1 MISYIKLKNFKSF
14 SDVQLDLRG
23 AHGIPKKVALIYGE
37 NGSGKS
43 NLMLAP
49 LFVSQTFET
58 MRKDDKLP
66 VFDDLNGI
74 GDEAFRNKIISEI
87 LKLRFA
93 SLEDLIGKYWT
104 IGNENPMEIEI
115 GFFHKNKSGR
125 YQMVFS
131 KNAVIKEELFYLVK
145 QRSGR
150 IFSITP
156 KKVTL
161 SPSVFA
167 NLKYKEELQ
176 ELISKYWGKHTF
188 MSILYAEEKNKNQKF
203 FKESIS
209 KELYD
214 VLRMFKRLNV
224 LYKGGNQETGRMA
237 VPFRILQELDAGNVK
252 NSGRKQNKELY
263 VFEDILNQYF
273 TQLYSDIKKAYY
285 KFKKEG
291 NGYRYEL
298 YFDKVCGGSIR
309 SIPVSLES
317 TGTRKLLDDFPI
329 FFTSAMG
336 LTAFVDEVDSGI
348 HDLLMND
355 ILRLLKNAVDQTDEG
370 QFIATTHNTLL
381 MDSVPADEVYV
392 LKADAEGEK
401 EIVCISDYRF
411 RTQKANSVRHKYLD
425 GCYQGIPETG
435 YLDFAE
441 LIDEAM
447 ELKSHTLED
456 SQ

>member
-1 MISYIKLKNFKSF
+1 M
-14 SDVQLDLRG
+14 
-23 AHGIPKKVALIYGE
+23 
-37 NGSGKS
+37 
-43 NLMLAP
+43 
-49 LFVSQTFET
+49 
-58 MRKDDKLP
+58 
-66 VFDDLNGI
+66 
-74 GDEAFRNKIISEI
+74 
-87 LKLRFA
+87 
-93 SLEDLIGKYWT
+93 
-104 IGNENPMEIEI
+104 
-115 GFFHKNKSGR
+115 
-125 YQMVFS
+125 
-131 KNAVIKEELFYLVK
+131 
-145 QRSGR
+145 
-150 IFSITP
+150 
-156 KKVTL
+156 
-161 SPSVFA
+161 
-167 NLKYKEELQ
+167 
-176 ELISKYWGKHTF
+176 
-188 MSILYAEEKNKNQKF
+188 
-203 FKESIS
+203 
-209 KELYD
+209 
-214 VLRMFKRLNV
+214 MFKRLNV

-252 NSGRKQNKELY
+252 NPGRKQNKELY

>member
-66 VFDDLNGI
+66 ILDDLNGI

-131 KNAVIKEELFYLVK
+131 KSAVIKEELFYLVK

-156 KKVTL
+156 KKATL

-188 MSILYAEEKNKNQKF
+188 MSILYAEEKNTPGEYMPIETN
-203 FKESIS
+203 EYGTSIFS
-209 KELYD
+209 SKDLCLINEIPEIVDMGIDSLKIEGRLKTEYYIASVVSVYRAAIDDYIKDPQHYDGAKYLKELEKIKTRSLTTFYFND
-214 VLRMFKRLNV
+214 RNNKDIQEYAGRQYNEKYEFEKTVVEIRNRLQVGDELELLIPNEFEPVKFKIEKLWDA
-224 LYKGGNQETGRMA
+224 ETGEE
-237 VPFRILQELDAGNVK
+237 VDHVSPGVKGQQILLH
-252 NSGRKQNKELY
+252 
-263 VFEDILNQYF
+263 
-273 TQLYSDIKKAYY
+273 
-285 KFKKEG
+285 
-291 NGYRYEL
+291 
-298 YFDKVCGGSIR
+298 
-309 SIPVSLES
+309 IPVKCE
-317 TGTRKLLDDFPI
+317 KDW
-329 FFTSAMG
+329 
-336 LTAFVDEVDSGI
+336 
-348 HDLLMND
+348 
-355 ILRLLKNAVDQTDEG
+355 ILR
-370 QFIATTHNTLL
+370 
-381 MDSVPADEVYV
+381 
-392 LKADAEGEK
+392 
-401 EIVCISDYRF
+401 
-411 RTQKANSVRHKYLD
+411 
-425 GCYQGIPETG
+425 
-435 YLDFAE
+435 
-441 LIDEAM
+441 
-447 ELKSHTLED
+447 HTK
-456 SQ
+456 